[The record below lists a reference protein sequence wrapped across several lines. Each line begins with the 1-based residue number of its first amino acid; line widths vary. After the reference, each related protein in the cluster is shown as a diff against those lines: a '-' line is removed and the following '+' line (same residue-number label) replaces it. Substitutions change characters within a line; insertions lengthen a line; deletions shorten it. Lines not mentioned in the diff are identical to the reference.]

1 MLQAAIARNDHFCST
16 TIDVETTDAH
26 SNDSGAEKNAY
37 RPNANTNELMI
48 NYITKFSKQLHQDT
62 VQCVLS
68 SFVAAVHSLEQHM
81 VKMEHLQQ
89 FTVERD
95 QNIPMLQWLNS
106 FKENLPNW
114 FNQRLLDNK
123 LTCSGLTQS
132 QIDAVTHHGFDQL
145 LTASPADLRLQMQTQ
160 HSFDQALMQFKSMLM
175 NAGFRTKHDLEKLPI
190 ARELFRSNPVNLS
203 TLIGPIVCK
212 LANNSSINWVFYR
225 LFHTEIFTRLPEMY
239 QSWEKNLRNYHGML
253 RTHDSLRTGSQPG
266 H

>member
-114 FNQRLLDNK
+114 FNQRLL
-123 LTCSGLTQS
+123 LQPIGAIPPAELEQS
-132 QIDAVTHHGFDQL
+132 Y
-145 LTASPADLRLQMQTQ
+145 
-160 HSFDQALMQFKSMLM
+160 
-175 NAGFRTKHDLEKLPI
+175 
-190 ARELFRSNPVNLS
+190 
-203 TLIGPIVCK
+203 
-212 LANNSSINWVFYR
+212 YR
-225 LFHTEIFTRLPEMY
+225 QQQE
-239 QSWEKNLRNYHGML
+239 SAKAA
-253 RTHDSLRTGSQPG
+253 
-266 H
+266 